1 MGRKILAVVVAFI
14 AAFAVIAIVQM
25 LNTLVVAPPSADVM
39 NDPARM
45 REFIATLPTTAYVV
59 VLIGYFLGSFAGGY
73 IVSNMSRRESPGIGL
88 GLLIGIVL
96 TIMGLL
102 NFFVMLPGQ
111 PTWFVVIALLTFIP
125 VALLGHRLA
134 RKSDV
139 PAGTH

>member
-1 MGRKILAVVVAFI
+1 MGRKILAVVVALI
-14 AAFAVIAIVQM
+14 AAFAVIMIVQM
-25 LNTLVVAPPSADVM
+25 LNSLVVSPPSADVM

-45 REFIATLPTTAYVV
+45 QEYMRSLPTQAYVV

-96 TIMGLL
+96 TVMGVL
-102 NFFVMLPGQ
+102 NFFVFVPGQ
-111 PTWFVVIALLTFIP
+111 PMWVAIIALLTFIP
-125 VALLGHRLA
+125 VALLGHILA

-139 PAGTH
+139 PRGTQ